1 MQFGIIRL
9 YSGSSGAKGFYNCQE
24 IGLAKALV
32 RAGHT
37 AVVFLSCKD
46 IKAATEE
53 FVENDILLV
62 QVPVRTFGVHAVFNG
77 KYLLKYKID
86 IAQIAGDNQL
96 FASDLLRFCRKNNV
110 LAYTYNGTVQSDTTN
125 KVKKAIFGLLFQR
138 NVLAYNKH
146 LCFAKTP
153 SVADQLKKLGV
164 AKVLI
169 APVGL
174 DTSLVPS
181 IDVSPEEVRKRLGL
195 PLDKKILLFVG
206 RLEEYKS
213 PECAVEL
220 LKVLSDN
227 YYLVMIGEGS
237 KSKEIDKLISSYYLE
252 ERVCRIHKIPNKQIH
267 DYYAVS
273 DYYVNFNRN
282 EIFGMAILEAMYNGC
297 TVIAYSAPGPDFIIK
312 NGVVGYIADDISE
325 MKEIIDTKKSLT
337 RKIIRQYIQQNFT
350 WDNTAKIIQREVIGE
365 RHG

>member
-9 YSGSSGAKGFYNCQE
+9 YSGASGAKGFYNCQE
-24 IGLAKALV
+24 VGLAKALV

-46 IKAATEE
+46 IKVPTEE
-53 FVENDILLV
+53 LVGDDILLV
-62 QVPVRTFGVHAVFNG
+62 QVPVMALGVHAVFDG
-77 KYLLKYKID
+77 QYLLKYKID

-96 FASDLLRFCRKNNV
+96 FVSDLLRFCRKNNI

-125 KVKKAIFGLLFQR
+125 KVKKAIFGLMFKR

-146 LCFAKTP
+146 LCFAKTA

-181 IDVSPEEVRKRLGL
+181 IDMCPKEIRKHLGL

-206 RLEEYKS
+206 RMEEYKS

-237 KSKEIDKLISSYYLE
+237 KSKEIDKLISLYYLDK
-252 ERVCRIHKIPNKQIH
+252 RVCRIHKIPNKQIH
-267 DYYAVS
+267 DYYAAS

-312 NGVVGYIADDISE
+312 NGVVGYIVDDISE
-325 MKEIIDTKKSLT
+325 MKEVINTKKLLS
-337 RKIIRQYIQQNFT
+337 REMIREYIQQNFT
-350 WDNTAKIIQREVIGE
+350 WDNTVKIIQREVTGE